1 MSRYFTPGI
10 SIPEDPVTG
19 SAHSSLIPFWAKR
32 LGKEKLTAHQLSKR
46 GGILY
51 CQDKGDRVKI
61 SGNAILYLAGEIY
74 L

>member
-1 MSRYFTPGI
+1 MTS
-10 SIPEDPVTG
+10 SPVTG

-51 CQDKGDRVKI
+51 CQDMGDRVKI
-61 SGNAILYLAGEIY
+61 SGNTILYLAGEIY